1 MTDPK
6 HHQELVETGR
16 VTRVAFAPEHTAAPT
31 LPEVGDAINW
41 DAESPKVWELS
52 DWGWTEDDFEVT
64 PVEGDPLVVRPAN
77 FPNAVAEY
85 RDAAGIQQLT
95 IPTYEAGAKI
105 YGWATNMVK
114 DGQWYEEQ
122 AAHVT
127 RKAMIIETH
136 GLGVDYFP
144 SCEIRVPRSAMGYR
158 TLTQDNII
166 VRPFGTEDV
175 PTGHQ
180 WGHYG
185 EETSP

>member
-52 DWGWTEDDFEVT
+52 DWGWTEDDFEVE
-64 PVEGDPLVVRPAN
+64 PMDPDPLEVRPAN
-77 FPNAVAEY
+77 YPMPVAEY
-85 RDAAGIQQLT
+85 RDAEGIRQIT
-95 IPTYEAGAKI
+95 IPVYEAGGKI
-105 YGWATNMVK
+105 YDWATNITK
-114 DGQWYEEQ
+114 TGQWYEAE
-122 AAHVT
+122 AKHSE

-144 SCEIRVPRSAMGYR
+144 SCEIRAPRSSMGYR
-158 TLTQDNII
+158 TLTQDGLV
-166 VRPFGTEDV
+166 VRIFGTEDV

-180 WGHYG
+180 WGQYN